1 MVITSVRVTPVDTQ
15 RMLAVASVTLC
26 DCFVLRA
33 MRLIKGQRRSYV
45 SMPTRQSKTGG
56 SFEVYHPIDR
66 ETRSVLERVIIEGY
80 QKRATSKTW
89 DLKVPVY
96 LGSESA
102 DFVITKVRVR
112 PYEEL
117 KLRGFASIV
126 LDDCMTVTGMKII
139 IGKRRS
145 FVQMPNVRKRSGR
158 FRDLAFPT
166 LPEIREL
173 IEKAVFEE
181 YERVQGEE
189 VIPLPQ

>member
-1 MVITSVRVTPVDTQ
+1 MVITSVRVTPVETQ
-15 RMLAVASVTLC
+15 RMLAVASITLC

-33 MRLIKGQRRSYV
+33 MRLIKGQRRNYV

-66 ETRSVLERVIIEGY
+66 EARSILEQVIVEGY
-80 QKRATSKTW
+80 EKRSAGKTW

-96 LGSESA
+96 LGSESP
-102 DFVITKVRVR
+102 DFVITKVRVK

-117 KLRGFASIV
+117 KLRGFASMV
-126 LDDCMTVTGMKII
+126 LDDCLAITGLKII

-181 YERVQGEE
+181 YERVQGGE
-189 VIPLPQ
+189 VAPFSQ